1 MTDRLSFPTAALR
14 RTYLAGEQIPVVLFE
29 AAVAVGFFALAVP
42 FGYLSR
48 TVKQSAW
55 AQVKKWSVFLGLV
68 HAPVVPLIVFV
79 KWSDVSIEFE
89 LLLVA
94 LVLCGHVAGILA
106 HRQIHAARTTAPSTS
121 PSEN

>member
-1 MTDRLSFPTAALR
+1 
-14 RTYLAGEQIPVVLFE
+14 VLFE
-29 AAVAVGFFALAVP
+29 AAVAVGFFALSVP

-55 AQVKKWSVFLGLV
+55 PPVKKWSVFLGLV
-68 HAPVVPLIVFV
+68 HTPVIPLIVFV
-79 KWSDVSIEFE
+79 KVVDVSIEFE

-106 HRQIHAARTTAPSTS
+106 HRQLHAARAPAPAASSIET
-121 PSEN
+121 